1 MEIGIKGQI
10 VTKLVEE
17 YGLSLAATTRQSG
30 CLPRRL
36 LNG

>member
-1 MEIGIKGQI
+1 MEIGIEGQI
-10 VTKLVEE
+10 AAKLVEE
-17 YGLSLAATTRQSG
+17 YGLSLAETTRQSG